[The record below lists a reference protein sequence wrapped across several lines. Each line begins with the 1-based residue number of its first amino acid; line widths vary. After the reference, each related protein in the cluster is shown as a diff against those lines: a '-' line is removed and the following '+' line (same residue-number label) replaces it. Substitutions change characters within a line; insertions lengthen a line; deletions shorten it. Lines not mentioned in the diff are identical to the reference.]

1 MARCYD
7 PAVMFQLLLVLS
19 ETAADVEDDLM
30 PIAIALV
37 VAAMVY
43 AAVAAW
49 RVTPK
54 GHPSH
59 H

>member
-1 MARCYD
+1 MAGCYD

-37 VAAMVY
+37 VAAMAY

-54 GHPSH
+54 EDPSH

>member
-1 MARCYD
+1 
-7 PAVMFQLLLVLS
+7 MFEILLALS

-37 VAAMVY
+37 AAAMIY

-54 GHPSH
+54 EDPSH